1 MNKETTTTKS
11 TNNKS
16 ITTKDELFGVLGLE
30 FPWKFARHRSFANEM
45 DENKVLKYY
54 VNVKCVNDEK
64 YFENTTL
71 RMVSIQI
78 EKSVIDEHNA
88 KIVEIGTANVVTFV
102 VYLDKNGNMEDL
114 VVYNSNA
121 DLGFDIP
128 EIYNKKILNVIDCLF
143 RNMKKHN
150 VVPYYKIF

>member
-1 MNKETTTTKS
+1 MNKETSKQ
-11 TNNKS
+11 TNYKPT
-16 ITTKDELFGVLGLE
+16 TTKDELFGVLGLE

-54 VNVKCVNDEK
+54 VSVKCVNDDEK
-64 YFENTTL
+64 DFNNTTL
-71 RMVSIQI
+71 RMVAIQI
-78 EKSVIDEHNA
+78 EKSVIDEHNS

-102 VYLDKNGNMEDL
+102 VYLDENGNMKDL

-121 DLGFDIP
+121 ELGLDIP
-128 EIYNKKILNVIDCLF
+128 EIYNKKILNVIDCLL
-143 RNMKKHN
+143 RNTKKHN

>member
-1 MNKETTTTKS
+1 MSKETITKS

-16 ITTKDELFGVLGLE
+16 TTTKDELFGVLGLE

-54 VNVKCVNDEK
+54 VSVKCVNDEK
-64 YFENTTL
+64 YFENATL

-102 VYLDKNGNMEDL
+102 VYLDKSGNMEDL
-114 VVYNSNA
+114 VVYNSSTE
-121 DLGFDIP
+121 LGLDIP
-128 EIYNKKILNVIDCLF
+128 EIYNKNILNIIDCLL
-143 RNMKKHN
+143 RNVKKHN